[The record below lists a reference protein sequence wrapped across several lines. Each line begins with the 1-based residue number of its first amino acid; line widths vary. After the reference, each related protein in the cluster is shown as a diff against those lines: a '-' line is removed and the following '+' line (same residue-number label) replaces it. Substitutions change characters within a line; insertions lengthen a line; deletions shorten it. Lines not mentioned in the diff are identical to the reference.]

1 MKKTRKILI
10 FCIACA
16 FAFAAISS
24 MFKSNVKLTADE
36 SSVSTGSESYGVSD
50 YEKYIS
56 EKTQAHTAKYGSQTL
71 TPSLSSPIVV
81 LGQNYKEKGCWQ

>member
-16 FAFAAISS
+16 FVFSALSS
-24 MFKSNVKLTADE
+24 MFKSTVKLTADE
-36 SSVSTGSESYGVSD
+36 SPVSTGSESYNVSD

-56 EKTQAHTAKYGSQTL
+56 EKTDAHVA
-71 TPSLSSPIVV
+71 
-81 LGQNYKEKGCWQ
+81 